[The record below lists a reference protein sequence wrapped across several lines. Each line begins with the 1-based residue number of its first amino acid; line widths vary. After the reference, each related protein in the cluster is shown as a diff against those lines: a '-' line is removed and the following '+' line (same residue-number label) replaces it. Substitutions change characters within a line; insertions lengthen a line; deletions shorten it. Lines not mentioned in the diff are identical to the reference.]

1 MGISIHYRGS
11 IDSTADV
18 SRLSNEI
25 GEFAAILDWDIRRW
39 EENWHLPNSAALK
52 KKSDGLEL
60 TGHIPIRGV
69 SVIPHP
75 DCEPLYLTFRKDGL
89 LASSIHMVM
98 MADEEIDSDDMWLS
112 TKTQYSSA
120 ETHAALIKLLKFVKG
135 KYISNLEVHDDGGY
149 WDEETIYRLEDR
161 FNKMREALDT
171 VPETLN
177 LISKKELKNRTPEE
191 IADFIEDILRKK
203 FGK

>member
-1 MGISIHYRGS
+1 
-11 IDSTADV
+11 
-18 SRLSNEI
+18 LSNEI
-25 GEFAAILDWDIRRW
+25 EEFAAILDWDIRRW
-39 EENWHLPNSAALK
+39 EENWHLPNSAAIK
-52 KKSDGLEL
+52 KMNDGLEL

-135 KYISNLEVHDDGGY
+135 KYISNLEVHDDGGF
-149 WDEETIYRLEDR
+149 WDEEIMFRLEER
-161 FNKMREALDT
+161 FNKMREALDR
-171 VPETLN
+171 VPQTLN

-191 IADFIEDILRKK
+191 IADFIEDILKKK

>member
-11 IDSTADV
+11 IDSTAAV

-25 GEFAAILDWDIRRW
+25 EEFAAILDWDIRRW
-39 EENWHLPNSAALK
+39 EENWHLPNSAAIK
-52 KKSDGLEL
+52 KMNDGLEL

-135 KYISNLEVHDDGGY
+135 KYISNLEVHDDGGF
-149 WDEETIYRLEDR
+149 WDEEIMFRLEER
-161 FNKMREALDT
+161 FNKMREALDR
-171 VPETLN
+171 VPQTLN

-191 IADFIEDILRKK
+191 IADFIEDILKKK

>member
-25 GEFAAILDWDIRRW
+25 EEFAAILDWDIRRW

-52 KKSDGLEL
+52 KKGDGLEL

-120 ETHAALIKLLKFVKG
+120 DTHAALIKLLKFVKS

-149 WDEETIYRLEDR
+149 WDEETMYRLEER
-161 FNKMREALDT
+161 FNKMREVLDT